1 MNKSKLPLVIFLLVL
16 AWPGLAVTQTNGGKK
31 IPNFSGGWARIGAF
45 VENFEAIP
53 DYEGPGPMAI
63 DPLHPHG
70 DNTYGQALQWIAAL
84 DNPILKPETL
94 AKLEV
99 VTEAGLRGFP
109 HVKDEGMCQPS
120 GVPMLWNRRSTESD
134 VIQVLQTPTQVTI
147 LNARDHQYRVIYLNV
162 PHSEDPGHSWYGE
175 SVGHYEGENTLV
187 VDTVGQN
194 DKTQIDRFGTRHS
207 DKVHVAER
215 LILSLDGQIL
225 EVQFTVED
233 PGAFNMPWSARV
245 RHELRPSDWDEQICA
260 ENNRYIGQVTVAG
273 EITEHVPI
281 PTDTTP
287 DF

>member
-1 MNKSKLPLVIFLLVL
+1 MHKCNLPLVIFLVVL
-16 AWPGLAVTQTNGGKK
+16 AWPGLAVAQTITGQE
-31 IPNFSGGWARIGAF
+31 IPDFSGGWARIGEF
-45 VENFEAIP
+45 VENFEVIP
-53 DYEGPGPMAI
+53 GYEGAGPMAI

-94 AKLEV
+94 AKLQV

-134 VIQVLQTPTQVTI
+134 VIQILQTPTQVTI
-147 LNARDHQYRVIYLNV
+147 LNARDHQVRFTYLDV
-162 PHSEDPGHSWYGE
+162 SHSVDIGHSWYGE
-175 SVGHYEGENTLV
+175 SVGHYEGGNTLV
-187 VDTVGQN
+187 VDTIRQN
-194 DKTQIDRFGTRHS
+194 NKTQIDRFGTTHS
-207 DKVHVAER
+207 DKIHVTER
-215 LILSLDGQIL
+215 LILSPDGQIL

-233 PGAFNMPWSARV
+233 PVAFTVPWSARV
-245 RHELRPSDWDEQICA
+245 RHENRPSDWDEQICA

-273 EITEHVPI
+273 EITENVPI